1 MGLIKKI
8 ADGICKLLAMQGII
22 QKEDLELYRYGI
34 ENGIIVVLNFLTSV
48 VIGII
53 TGRLGVVLV
62 FLCFYV
68 PLRTYGGG
76 VHLKSKWLCYLLSN
90 LILLIPIY
98 TYDAGMKLLSKAGY
112 VLLLLPAVI
121 VIFVLCPVESVNKR
135 LDKDERKYYR
145 RALYQCVGIVCAG
158 SFLCIGIGS
167 LLICRWC
174 ELSTGSIIYGY
185 WEGNIKA
192 LHLNVNV

>member
-62 FLCFYV
+62 LSVFLCAASHLWGRSSPEKQMAVLSAFQSD
-68 PLRTYGGG
+68 LTDTY
-76 VHLKSKWLCYLLSN
+76 LYL
-90 LILLIPIY
+90 
-98 TYDAGMKLLSKAGY
+98 
-112 VLLLLPAVI
+112 
-121 VIFVLCPVESVNKR
+121 
-135 LDKDERKYYR
+135 
-145 RALYQCVGIVCAG
+145 
-158 SFLCIGIGS
+158 
-167 LLICRWC
+167 
-174 ELSTGSIIYGY
+174 
-185 WEGNIKA
+185 
-192 LHLNVNV
+192 

>member
-135 LDKDERKYYR
+135 LDKGERKYYR
-145 RALYQCVGIVCAG
+145 RATHCISALELCVLAVFFVLELDHFLYAG
-158 SFLCIGIGS
+158 GVSFLLVALFMVIGKVTS
-167 LLICRWC
+167 KHY
-174 ELSTGSIIYGY
+174 T
-185 WEGNIKA
+185 
-192 LHLNVNV
+192 

>member
-145 RALYQCVGIVCAG
+145 RATHCISALELCVLAV
-158 SFLCIGIGS
+158 FFVL
-167 LLICRWC
+167 
-174 ELSTGSIIYGY
+174 ELD
-185 WEGNIKA
+185 
-192 LHLNVNV
+192 H

>member
-68 PLRTYGGG
+68 PLRTYGEEF
-76 VHLKSKWLCYLLSN
+76 
-90 LILLIPIY
+90 
-98 TYDAGMKLLSKAGY
+98 T
-112 VLLLLPAVI
+112 
-121 VIFVLCPVESVNKR
+121 
-135 LDKDERKYYR
+135 
-145 RALYQCVGIVCAG
+145 
-158 SFLCIGIGS
+158 
-167 LLICRWC
+167 
-174 ELSTGSIIYGY
+174 
-185 WEGNIKA
+185 
-192 LHLNVNV
+192 